1 MLVVCCYLLFFMLNQ
16 TSLLLCFKS
25 KHSFLCMISG
35 KMEETTY
42 AQTRAYLKPLLR
54 MLKKQTLSDEIRD
67 SLAKLVKET
76 LQRNYIARYRH

>member
-1 MLVVCCYLLFFMLNQ
+1 
-16 TSLLLCFKS
+16 
-25 KHSFLCMISG
+25 
-35 KMEETTY
+35 MEETTY

-76 LQRNYIARYRH
+76 LQRNYIARYCH

>member
-1 MLVVCCYLLFFMLNQ
+1 
-16 TSLLLCFKS
+16 
-25 KHSFLCMISG
+25 MISG